1 MVIIRA
7 SKSVLHGSIPVHDI
21 KYIIFFVFHHTA
33 IQMGVPNFFI
43 RNKNKMMIVR
53 ISKQISINIT
63 MVVSYPS
70 KIRIRVRFPV
80 DAEVYP

>member
-1 MVIIRA
+1 
-7 SKSVLHGSIPVHDI
+7 
-21 KYIIFFVFHHTA
+21 
-33 IQMGVPNFFI
+33 MGVPNFFI